1 MQTLLGAG
9 IDSDHNLLVAKICT
23 RLKKML
29 RFHQSRTQW
38 DLQKLYVQRQ
48 RVQNILEEKIGAIG
62 RDSGNV
68 EMQWKNIKEYE
79 IDTISDLDWKV

>member
-1 MQTLLGAG
+1 
-9 IDSDHNLLVAKICT
+9 
-23 RLKKML
+23 ML